1 MSDDKDKKP
10 PAVVGTAKPD
20 EPARMIPAI
29 GRERLQLEISGHS
42 MAIWSL
48 VLHAGTEPDDIL
60 PVAFWAHCAVEFAA
74 AQKQGQDRVLE
85 VRALTEDKKWKATL
99 TVVDAGDNWAR
110 AIFETTE
117 DGKRIIT
124 KLGGFQSRKI
134 VFLPGHTVNFA
145 GLFAKWR
152 VVRDAD
158 AQVLRDKFNTEGDAY
173 AWLSE
178 YAKSIAA

>member
-1 MSDDKDKKP
+1 MAEPNKQAAP
-10 PAVVGTAKPD
+10 PPTIRQD
-20 EPARMIPAI
+20 EPARMIPAV
-29 GRERLQLEISGHS
+29 GKERLQLEISGHS

-60 PVAFWAHCAVEFAA
+60 PVAFWAHCAGDFGAA
-74 AQKQGQDRVLE
+74 MKQGQDRVLE
-85 VRALTEDKKWKATL
+85 VRVLTEDKKWKSTL

-110 AIFETTE
+110 VVFETTE

-124 KLGGFQSRKI
+124 KLGGFQARKI
-134 VFLPGHTVNFA
+134 VFLPGHTVNYA
-145 GLFAKWR
+145 GIFGKWR
-152 VVRDAD
+152 VIRDAD
-158 AQVLRDKFNTEGDAY
+158 GAMLRDKFSSEGDAY